1 MVSSNQKVHFNTHEY
16 RRVCVCVGVVAYV
29 CLCFTGLQDHTEQQ
43 DDNTRTN
50 GDEVINEI
58 DDVGDPF
65 QPDASRWVY
74 PQGFSP
80 TPPRDHWIGPEL
92 CGSSPESGL

>member
-1 MVSSNQKVHFNTHEY
+1 MVCLYARCILIHTNAD
-16 RRVCVCVGVVAYV
+16 VCVCVGLVAYV
-29 CLCFTGLQDHTEQQ
+29 CLSFTGLQDHTEQQ
-43 DDNTRTN
+43 DDNARTN
-50 GDEVINEI
+50 GDEAINEI
-58 DDVGDPF
+58 DDVGDTF